1 MRLAVIGAGP
11 AGLTCVKQALAD
23 GHDVVCYEKHQDLG
37 GIWNPASGG
46 AYAGVRMQSSRM
58 SMPFSDHPPDFTADF
73 PTQAEVQ
80 GYLHAYAA
88 EFGLLDVVRFGREVV
103 SVVKEGGRWRVDTRA
118 SGGPIW
124 AGGGDGVGGGS
135 GGSGGAGDGAGA
147 SPAGRPL
154 ASGEANEGGGPGRGS
169 GARGFPGG
177 PVPASGEVAGDGL
190 IGGGSGGSGGS
201 PGTPAGS
208 GGIPGTPDGPRG
220 LPRTPAG
227 SGGIPGTPAGSD
239 GLPRTPDGS
248 GSPADSGPRSPVG
261 SSSSGVSP
269 GFGNAV
275 NSRASSGSSGNAG
288 IGDPQGARQ
297 IPEPA
302 PVANPEHSELFDAVL
317 VANGELWRPRLP
329 DSGLPAPGSGVRV
342 LTSPEYRGP
351 ETFAGKRV
359 LVVGGGV
366 SGADIAADL
375 APYAARVD
383 WSVRRRQ
390 LFLPRDI
397 GGDYNDALFSYAGRV
412 AVEEVP
418 YDRYLSWLTE
428 WMPEYM
434 GQYRATGLLPGDG
447 YHGAVHVNEKIVPA
461 VYDGGVTPV
470 AAFRRFTEDGGVVL
484 ADDTLQRYDAVV
496 LCLGYEAPDY
506 GFLPG
511 LRRED
516 LYEHHFWRHDPT
528 LAVVNTPVDTE
539 AFGTAC
545 PYFEAIGGWVLSVL
559 GGKTA
564 LPGPEERAAW
574 CADHMNALADR
585 RYLDCWLET
594 IRLGLL
600 SGALPDPAVRFR
612 DYWTLIS
619 SQVDP
624 ANLRP
629 GTPSSLPAA
638 HDDRFDLDAVRHRI
652 LASLPVATR
661 QRLLAEGEIE
671 AGDVEAAARV
681 PEGRALEPWLPYRQ
695 RESEDAGAGEG
706 RGVGGPAGSRP
717 ARAGGEA
724 PTAKTTGIRD
734 ADTPHH
740 PVGETPTTANSL
752 TPQGETPPAANSRT
766 PHGETPTA
774 PNSRTPQ
781 GPTPTDDT
789 PAGSPA

>member
-1 MRLAVIGAGP
+1 M
-11 AGLTCVKQALAD
+11 
-23 GHDVVCYEKHQDLG
+23 
-37 GIWNPASGG
+37 
-46 AYAGVRMQSSRM
+46 
-58 SMPFSDHPPDFTADF
+58 
-73 PTQAEVQ
+73 
-80 GYLHAYAA
+80 
-88 EFGLLDVVRFGREVV
+88 
-103 SVVKEGGRWRVDTRA
+103 
-118 SGGPIW
+118 
-124 AGGGDGVGGGS
+124 
-135 GGSGGAGDGAGA
+135 
-147 SPAGRPL
+147 
-154 ASGEANEGGGPGRGS
+154 
-169 GARGFPGG
+169 
-177 PVPASGEVAGDGL
+177 
-190 IGGGSGGSGGS
+190 
-201 PGTPAGS
+201 
-208 GGIPGTPDGPRG
+208 
-220 LPRTPAG
+220 
-227 SGGIPGTPAGSD
+227 
-239 GLPRTPDGS
+239 
-248 GSPADSGPRSPVG
+248 
-261 SSSSGVSP
+261 
-269 GFGNAV
+269 
-275 NSRASSGSSGNAG
+275 
-288 IGDPQGARQ
+288 
-297 IPEPA
+297 
-302 PVANPEHSELFDAVL
+302 ANPEHSELFDAVL

-329 DSGLPAPGSGVRV
+329 DCGLPAPGSGVRV

-559 GGKTA
+559 GGKTT

-671 AGDVEAAARV
+671 TADVEAAARV

-695 RESEDAGAGEG
+695 RESGDAGAGEG
-706 RGVGGPAGSRP
+706 RGVDGPAGSRP
-717 ARAGGEA
+717 ARADGEA
-724 PTAKTTGIRD
+724 PTAKTTGSRD

-774 PNSRTPQ
+774 PN
-781 GPTPTDDT
+781 
-789 PAGSPA
+789 

>member
-58 SMPFSDHPPDFTADF
+58 SMPFSDHPPRFAADF
-73 PTQAEVQ
+73 PTQGEVQ
-80 GYLHAYAA
+80 TYLHGYAA
-88 EFGLLDVVRFGREVV
+88 AFGLLDVVRFGREVV
-103 SVVKEGGRWRVDTRA
+103 SVVKEGGRWRV
-118 SGGPIW
+118 
-124 AGGGDGVGGGS
+124 
-135 GGSGGAGDGAGA
+135 
-147 SPAGRPL
+147 
-154 ASGEANEGGGPGRGS
+154 
-169 GARGFPGG
+169 
-177 PVPASGEVAGDGL
+177 
-190 IGGGSGGSGGS
+190 
-201 PGTPAGS
+201 GT
-208 GGIPGTPDGPRG
+208 
-220 LPRTPAG
+220 
-227 SGGIPGTPAGSD
+227 
-239 GLPRTPDGS
+239 
-248 GSPADSGPRSPVG
+248 
-261 SSSSGVSP
+261 
-269 GFGNAV
+269 
-275 NSRASSGSSGNAG
+275 RASSGPVWSRGAGGGGEGIGGSGDSSGGLADSG
-288 IGDPQGARQ
+288 VSAASGAITEPDAAVASGALADPVGARQ
-297 IPEPA
+297 LPEP
-302 PVANPEHSELFDAVL
+302 PPPPNPEHAELFDAVL

-329 DSGLPAPGSGVRV
+329 DGGLPAPGSGVRV

-351 ETFAGKRV
+351 ETFAGQRV

-397 GGDYNDALFSYAGRV
+397 GGVYNDALFSYAGRV

-434 GQYRATGLLPGDG
+434 GRYAATGLLPGDG

-470 AAFRRFTEDGGVVL
+470 AAFGRFTEDGGVVL

-506 GFLPG
+506 SFLPA

-564 LPGPEERAAW
+564 IPGPEERAAW
-574 CADHMNALADR
+574 CAEHMGTLADR

-612 DYWTLIS
+612 DYWTLVS

-629 GTPSSLPAA
+629 GTPSPIPAA

-661 QRLLAEGEIE
+661 ERLLSEGEIE
-671 AGDVEAAARV
+671 AGDFEAAARV
-681 PEGRALEPWLPYRQ
+681 PEGRALEAWLPYRQ
-695 RESEDAGAGEG
+695 RELGAGGAGGGTPAGA
-706 RGVGGPAGSRP
+706 RGAADAPGAPGSP
-717 ARAGGEA
+717 
-724 PTAKTTGIRD
+724 
-734 ADTPHH
+734 DTP
-740 PVGETPTTANSL
+740 TI
-752 TPQGETPPAANSRT
+752 
-766 PHGETPTA
+766 TA
-774 PNSRTPQ
+774 PLDEAS
-781 GPTPTDDT
+781 
-789 PAGSPA
+789 AGSPA